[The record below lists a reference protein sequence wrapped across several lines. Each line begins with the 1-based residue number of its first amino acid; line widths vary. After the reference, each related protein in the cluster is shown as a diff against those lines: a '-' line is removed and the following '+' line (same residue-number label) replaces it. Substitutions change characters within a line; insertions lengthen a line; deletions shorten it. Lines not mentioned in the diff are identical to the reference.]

1 MRRVAF
7 FFLGLILAG
16 IAGQPVRADL
26 VTNGNFATGDFTGW
40 TLSDASIY
48 IDETYTPPYNADVYD
63 AQFEGTGILSQNL
76 ATTVGQA
83 YTLSFSL
90 LDEAGLNADTFV
102 VNFGGF
108 TTTITGDTAATYQ
121 PEVFSIAGSDITG
134 TSTTLSFQG
143 FNATQNWNLDDVS
156 VIAAEVPEPPAG
168 TILAGAVILTLSLR
182 LRGRTVPTWIQQS
195 SSKRFSVI

>member
-1 MRRVAF
+1 MAI
-7 FFLGLILAG
+7 FLWPGTN
-16 IAGQPVRADL
+16 
-26 VTNGNFATGDFTGW
+26 VTIGDFTSASGW
-40 TLSDASIY
+40 VVVPALNDLGDQTPAGQAPGVGDTAIVGGGSGLALSD
-48 IDETYTPPYNADVYD
+48 PGN
-63 AQFEGTGILSQNL
+63 
-76 ATTVGQA
+76 TTLQA